1 MQHAHNPDALQVA
14 LVTVHVDQETVEKI
28 RQTAAR
34 MPWELINVDYG
45 NYFSGAKLS
54 AFTQRAMSAHAL

>member
-1 MQHAHNPDALQVA
+1 MTQNAHHPDGLQVA
-14 LVTVHVDQETVEKI
+14 LLTVHVDQRHVEQI

-45 NYFSGAKLS
+45 NYFSEPS
-54 AFTQRAMSAHAL
+54 